1 MDHTELR
8 SQSDVYYSVEA
19 DSIVVS
25 PTEGLVTANLALASP
40 SDGTVAQTL
49 DLTLSF
55 YQNGILR
62 VLLEEPEVKRFRIA
76 KDDLAPV
83 VDEQLIPYDLTGKTT
98 LDTESSLFTID
109 DLSDNSESWSYTIGL
124 DRFRIEQLTESEE
137 RGKVRSL
144 VVNPQDT
151 LYYETEATVASAAT
165 LNDKPHMYKAEN
177 GADIQQLKRQIDLDE
192 GRDVYRK
199 IPESEAASLYGG
211 VNRAIGMGFFMPS
224 ETLFGLGE
232 REDTLVLKRTTGE
245 VPYEMWAFDHRHA
258 PDRIN
263 ATYGSLPHVQG
274 VDGQSSEAVTWMNA
288 AHTYVFIDDL
298 EMEETAGSHINF
310 VSETGALELFL
321 FSSTSVG
328 RNGAMNRNQK
338 LAQDLATITGYVS
351 LPPVQILG
359 YHFSK
364 YDYVSAERIIERNKN
379 FTEFKFPV
387 DVLVMDIQWAD
398 QYTEEQM
405 QEYFIF
411 NPQNF
416 TEEGLSQMNSAVK
429 KAGRFMTTILDP
441 HIKVS
446 DDYFVYADG

>member
-1 MDHTELR
+1 
-8 SQSDVYYSVEA
+8 
-19 DSIVVS
+19 
-25 PTEGLVTANLALASP
+25 
-40 SDGTVAQTL
+40 
-49 DLTLSF
+49 
-55 YQNGILR
+55 
-62 VLLEEPEVKRFRIA
+62 
-76 KDDLAPV
+76 
-83 VDEQLIPYDLTGKTT
+83 
-98 LDTESSLFTID
+98 
-109 DLSDNSESWSYTIGL
+109 
-124 DRFRIEQLTESEE
+124 
-137 RGKVRSL
+137 
-144 VVNPQDT
+144 
-151 LYYETEATVASAAT
+151 
-165 LNDKPHMYKAEN
+165 MYKAEN

-328 RNGAMNRNQK
+328 SNGAMNRN
-338 LAQDLATITGYVS
+338 
-351 LPPVQILG
+351 
-359 YHFSK
+359 
-364 YDYVSAERIIERNKN
+364 
-379 FTEFKFPV
+379 
-387 DVLVMDIQWAD
+387 
-398 QYTEEQM
+398 
-405 QEYFIF
+405 
-411 NPQNF
+411 
-416 TEEGLSQMNSAVK
+416 
-429 KAGRFMTTILDP
+429 
-441 HIKVS
+441 
-446 DDYFVYADG
+446 